1 MSKFVITGGGTGGHI
16 YPGIAI
22 AKALLQLE
30 PEAKIKFIGGK
41 GQRESVIVPKS
52 GFDFEPILVQGF
64 PRSLSIKWFKVL
76 VKVPMGFIKSLSIL
90 SRFDP
95 DVVIATGG
103 YVSGPVALAALFL
116 GIPVVIQEQNTM
128 PGITNRI
135 MGLWA
140 KKIFLSFYEAKASFA
155 SNKTFITGNP
165 IRSEI
170 TKVTDCREK
179 LGLDKKKMTITF
191 IGGSQGARSIN
202 MAAIEALEYL
212 NEYASK
218 IQIIHQTGE
227 SDLTT
232 VKEAY
237 ERSPFL
243 SIIQPFFYSIEEI
256 YSSSD
261 LVVCRSG
268 AMTLAE
274 ITACG
279 LPAIL
284 VPYPYAAGNEQT
296 FNAKVLQDKGAAIMI
311 NDNQLTGKLLADT
324 LTSLINDKERLSEMA
339 LKSRSLGKPD
349 AAQEIAKEVISII
362 N

>member
-1 MSKFVITGGGTGGHI
+1 MPRFVITGGGTGGHI

-30 PEAKIKFIGGK
+30 PKAKIKFIGGK
-41 GQRESVIVPKS
+41 NQRESVIVPKS
-52 GFDFEPILVQGF
+52 GFDFESILVQGF
-64 PRSLSIKWFKVL
+64 PRSLSLKWFKVL
-76 VKVPMGFIKSLSIL
+76 VKVPMGFFKSLSIL
-90 SRFDP
+90 KRFNP

-103 YVSGPVALAALFL
+103 YVSGPVALAGLFL

-128 PGITNRI
+128 PGIANRI
-135 MGLWA
+135 IGLWA
-140 KKIFLSFYEAKASFA
+140 KKIFLSFSEAKASFA
-155 SNKTFITGNP
+155 SSKTYITGNP

-170 TKVTDCREK
+170 TTAVDSREK
-179 LGLDKKKMTITF
+179 LGLDKKKLTVTF

-202 MAAIEALEYL
+202 LAVMEALKYL
-212 NEYASK
+212 TDYASR

-227 SDLTT
+227 TDFSMI
-232 VKEAY
+232 KEAY
-237 ERSPFL
+237 ERSPIL
-243 SIIQPFFYSIEEI
+243 SIVQPFFYSIEEV
-256 YSSSD
+256 YSSTD

-284 VPYPYAAGNEQT
+284 VPYPYAAGNEQAL
-296 FNAKVLQDKGAAIMI
+296 NAKVLQDKGAAIVI
-311 NDNQLTGKLLADT
+311 NDNQLTGNLLANT
-324 LTSLINDKERLSEMA
+324 LISLIEDKEKLSEMA

-349 AAQEIAKEVISII
+349 AGQKIAKEVMTLI
-362 N
+362 

>member
-30 PEAKIKFIGGK
+30 PKAKIIFIGGK

-64 PRSLSIKWFKVL
+64 PRSLSLRWFKVL
-76 VKVPMGFIKSLSIL
+76 VKVPMGFCKSLSIL
-90 SRFDP
+90 SRFNP

-103 YVSGPVALAALFL
+103 YVSGPVALAAFFL

-128 PGITNRI
+128 PGITNKI

-140 KKIFLSFYEAKASFA
+140 KKIFLSFSEARVSFP
-155 SNKTFITGNP
+155 SNKTYITGNP
-165 IRSEI
+165 IREEI
-170 TKVTDCREK
+170 TTITDCREK
-179 LGLDKKKMTITF
+179 LGLDKNKITIAF

-202 MAAIEALEYL
+202 LAVIEALEYL
-212 NEYASK
+212 TEYASK
-218 IQIIHQTGE
+218 IQMIHQTGE
-227 SDLTT
+227 PDFSM
-232 VKEAY
+232 VKKAY
-237 ERSPFL
+237 SRSPFS
-243 SIIQPFFYSIEEI
+243 SIIQPFFYSIEEV

-311 NDNQLTGKLLADT
+311 NDSQLTGKLLAET
-324 LTSLINDKERLSEMA
+324 LISLIDNKEKLMEMA
-339 LKSRSLGKPD
+339 SKSRSLGKPN
-349 AAQEIAKEVISII
+349 AAQKIAKEIISLI
-362 N
+362 

>member
-1 MSKFVITGGGTGGHI
+1 MPKFVVTGGGTGGHI

-30 PEAKIKFIGGK
+30 SSAKILFIGGK
-41 GQRESVIVPKS
+41 GQRESIIVPKS

-64 PRSLSIKWFKVL
+64 PRSLSLRWFKVL
-76 VKVPMGFIKSLSIL
+76 VKVPMGFFKSLSIL
-90 SRFDP
+90 SKFNP

-128 PGITNRI
+128 PGITNKI

-140 KKIFLSFYEAKASFA
+140 KKIFLSFSEAGTSFP
-155 SNKTFITGNP
+155 SSKTYITGNP

-170 TKVTDCREK
+170 TTAGDCREK
-179 LGLDKKKMTITF
+179 LGLDKNKLTITF

-202 MAAIEALEYL
+202 LAVIEALKHLYKYE
-212 NEYASK
+212 NR
-218 IQIIHQTGE
+218 IQMIHQTGE
-227 SDLTT
+227 SDFSM
-232 VKEAY
+232 VESAY
-237 ERSPFL
+237 SRSPFL
-243 SIIQPFFYSIEEI
+243 SIVQPFFYSIEEI

-324 LTSLINDKERLSEMA
+324 LISLIEDKKRLSEMA

-349 AAQEIAKEVISII
+349 AAQKIAEEIISLI
-362 N
+362 